1 MSNDGYNVNP
11 PVPENIRPVEPPK
24 APPLPST
31 ERELRNRIRELQEAQ
46 FMTGTVIFHGVTRKI
61 RECDFLT
68 EEQQE
73 KLVSL
78 FWQDR

>member
-1 MSNDGYNVNP
+1 MQ
-11 PVPENIRPVEPPK
+11 
-24 APPLPST
+24 PSL
-31 ERELRNRIRELQEAQ
+31 EKELRSKIRELEEAR
-46 FMTGTVIFHGVTRKI
+46 FMTGTVILHQITRKI

-73 KLVSL
+73 KMVSL